1 MRATREHRAG
11 GGGGAEGCG
20 AWDDDERAFLPFA
33 LNVLTFSGSQIS
45 DVTAFIARSTQST
58 EPRDYERFPEQPA
71 DPRRLLA
78 AFGRFGLPERLD

>member
-1 MRATREHRAG
+1 M
-11 GGGGAEGCG
+11 
-20 AWDDDERAFLPFA
+20 
-33 LNVLTFSGSQIS
+33 LTFSGSQIS

-78 AFGRFGLPERLD
+78 AFGRFGVARAPRLSPAYLRSARYRARSAKTAWRSSVSSCRNSSR